1 MRLGRLVVMKEL
13 WPILLQ
19 YVVPALLVFLGV
31 VVGLLLPWV
40 RWSVEKRR
48 KLFNYRMEL
57 IKTWRSALQSFD
69 FDRDSLGNSGAY
81 LSLRPHLRAEVRD
94 AIEKPRTAYV
104 PNEALGGNVKK
115 QRLLG
120 EVTRLEKKWG
130 LV

>member
-1 MRLGRLVVMKEL
+1 MRLGRLVGMKEL

-19 YVVPALLVFLGV
+19 YVVPALVGL
-31 VVGLLLPWV
+31 VVGLALPWV

-48 KLFNYRMEL
+48 NLFNNRQEQ
-57 IKTWRSALQSFD
+57 IKNWRSALQRFD
-69 FDRDSLGNSGAY
+69 FDRWSLGNSGVY

-94 AIEKPRTAYV
+94 AIEKPRTVNV

-115 QRLLG
+115 QMLLD
-120 EVTRLEKKWG
+120 EVARLEKKWG